1 MSFLRRPA
9 IVFLFAFLFALIA
22 LPCIAQTDDADSTL
36 SKAADAA
43 QPRSDVERPSLAGI
57 WENSERII
65 LFRENDN
72 GDNDDNDG
80 TGKTGTDNTGASK
93 GAFSAQIVLKPFYR
107 YYYDGIYEPH
117 SDTDGM
123 PLAVFDDGLYLRFWS
138 AVPADDG
145 TGVFWRPETNRNE
158 FTIDSVPVQTELKA
172 YYTDDSDVYEIRY
185 WRTKA
190 DYAAEKAE
198 LETDDKII
206 SVDKYI
212 AIGDTVYTC
221 AVGRRIRIR
230 NPQKLTSLPNGFRI
244 SADGKLLVF
253 GKPYATRSTI
263 ENLEDEIQK
272 HNSIVYPPHDGR
284 AHFVEP
290 SIYKKLENMSIED
303 LSLNRQKGRV
313 R

>member
-1 MSFLRRPA
+1 MSFLCRPA
-9 IVFLFAFLFALIA
+9 IVCLFAFLFALIA
-22 LPCIAQTDDADSTL
+22 SPCIAQTSDADSTL
-36 SKAADAA
+36 SKAADAV
-43 QPRSDVERPSLAGI
+43 QPRSDMDRPSLAGI

-65 LFRENDN
+65 LFHENDN
-72 GDNDDNDG
+72 GDNDNNDG
-80 TGKTGTDNTGASK
+80 TGKTGTDNTGGSK
-93 GAFSAQIVLKPFYR
+93 GAFSAHIVLKPFYR

-230 NPQKLTSLPNGFRI
+230 NPQKLSSLPNGFRI

-253 GKPYATRSTI
+253 GKPYLTRSTI

>member
-1 MSFLRRPA
+1 M
-9 IVFLFAFLFALIA
+9 
-22 LPCIAQTDDADSTL
+22 
-36 SKAADAA
+36 
-43 QPRSDVERPSLAGI
+43 
-57 WENSERII
+57 
-65 LFRENDN
+65 
-72 GDNDDNDG
+72 
-80 TGKTGTDNTGASK
+80 
-93 GAFSAQIVLKPFYR
+93 LKPFYR

-290 SIYKKLENMSIED
+290 AIYKKLENRSIED

>member
-1 MSFLRRPA
+1 MSFLLRPV

-22 LPCIAQTDDADSTL
+22 SPCIAQTS
-36 SKAADAA
+36 DAA
-43 QPRSDVERPSLAGI
+43 QPRSDVERSSLAGI

-80 TGKTGTDNTGASK
+80 TGKTGSDNTSSDNTGADNTGGS
-93 GAFSAQIVLKPFYR
+93 GSAFSAQIVLKPFYR
-107 YYYDGIYEPH
+107 YYYDGTYEPH

-190 DYAAEKAE
+190 DYAGEKAE
-198 LETDDKII
+198 LETEDKTV

-230 NPQKLTSLPNGFRI
+230 NPQKLSSLPNGFRI

-303 LSLNRQKGRV
+303 LSLNRQKGRI

>member
-1 MSFLRRPA
+1 MSFLRRPV
-9 IVFLFAFLFALIA
+9 IVFLFTFLFALIA
-22 LPCIAQTDDADSTL
+22 SPCIAQTADADSTL

-43 QPRSDVERPSLAGI
+43 QPHSDVERSSLAGI

-72 GDNDDNDG
+72 GDNDG
-80 TGKTGTDNTGASK
+80 TGKTGADNTGGSK
-93 GAFSAQIVLKPFYR
+93 GAFSAHIVLKPFYR

-138 AVPADDG
+138 AIPADDG

-172 YYTDDSDVYEIRY
+172 YYTDEADVYEIRY

-230 NPQKLTSLPNGFRI
+230 NPQKLSSLPNGFRI

-303 LSLNRQKGRV
+303 LSLNWQKGRV

>member
-9 IVFLFAFLFALIA
+9 IVFLFTFLFALIA
-22 LPCIAQTDDADSTL
+22 SPCIAQTSDADSTL
-36 SKAADAA
+36 SKAADAV
-43 QPRSDVERPSLAGI
+43 QPRSDVERSSLAGI

-80 TGKTGTDNTGASK
+80 TGKTVADNTGGSK

-145 TGVFWRPETNRNE
+145 TGMFWRPETNRNE

-230 NPQKLTSLPNGFRI
+230 NPQKFTSLPNGFRI

-263 ENLEDEIQK
+263 ENLEDEIQE

-284 AHFVEP
+284 ARFVEP
-290 SIYKKLENMSIED
+290 SIYEKLENMSIED

>member
-9 IVFLFAFLFALIA
+9 IVCLFAFLFVLIA
-22 LPCIAQTDDADSTL
+22 SPCIAQTSDADSTL
-36 SKAADAA
+36 SKAADAV
-43 QPRSDVERPSLAGI
+43 QPRSDMERSSLGGI

-72 GDNDDNDG
+72 GDNDNNDG
-80 TGKTGTDNTGASK
+80 TGKTGTDNTGGSK
-93 GAFSAQIVLKPFYR
+93 GAFSAHIVLKPFYR

-138 AVPADDG
+138 AVPAHDG

-172 YYTDDSDVYEIRY
+172 YYTDEADVYEIRY

-190 DYAAEKAE
+190 DYAGEKAE
-198 LETDDKII
+198 LETDNKIV

-230 NPQKLTSLPNGFRI
+230 NPQKLSSLPNGFRI

-272 HNSIVYPPHDGR
+272 HNSIIYPPHDGR

-290 SIYKKLENMSIED
+290 SIYKKLETMSIED

>member
-9 IVFLFAFLFALIA
+9 IVCLFAFLFALIA
-22 LPCIAQTDDADSTL
+22 SPCIAQTS
-36 SKAADAA
+36 DAA
-43 QPRSDVERPSLAGI
+43 QPHSDVERSSLAGI

-72 GDNDDNDG
+72 DDHDG
-80 TGKTGTDNTGASK
+80 TGKTGADNTGGSK
-93 GAFSAQIVLKPFYR
+93 SAFSAQIVLKPFYR

-190 DYAAEKAE
+190 DYADEKAE
-198 LETDDKII
+198 LETDDKIV

-212 AIGDTVYTC
+212 AIGNTVYTC

-230 NPQKLTSLPNGFRI
+230 NPQKLSSLPNGFRI

-253 GKPYATRSTI
+253 GKPYLTRSTI

>member
-1 MSFLRRPA
+1 MNMNSFYRFVYGIFFSL
-9 IVFLFAFLFALIA
+9 LIA
-22 LPCIAQTDDADSTL
+22 SLCFAQASGT
-36 SKAADAA
+36 ADAA
-43 QPRSDVERPSLAGI
+43 QPHSDVERSSLAGI

-72 GDNDDNDG
+72 GDNDNNDG
-80 TGKTGTDNTGASK
+80 TGKTGADNTGSSK

-117 SDTDGM
+117 SDTDGI

-190 DYAAEKAE
+190 DYADEKAE
-198 LETDDKII
+198 LETDDKIV

-230 NPQKLTSLPNGFRI
+230 NPQKLSSLSNGFRI

>member
-9 IVFLFAFLFALIA
+9 IVYLFAFLFALIA
-22 LPCIAQTDDADSTL
+22 LPCIAQTS
-36 SKAADAA
+36 DAA
-43 QPRSDVERPSLAGI
+43 QPRSDVERSSLGGI
-57 WENSERII
+57 WENPERII

-72 GDNDDNDG
+72 GDNDNNDG
-80 TGKTGTDNTGASK
+80 TGKTGTDNTGGSK
-93 GAFSAQIVLKPFYR
+93 GAFSAHIVLKPFYR

-145 TGVFWRPETNRNE
+145 TGVFWHPETNRNE

-190 DYAAEKAE
+190 DYADEKAE

-230 NPQKLTSLPNGFRI
+230 NPQKLSSLPNGFRI

-253 GKPYATRSTI
+253 GKPYLTRSTI

>member
-9 IVFLFAFLFALIA
+9 IVCLFAFLFALIA
-22 LPCIAQTDDADSTL
+22 SPCIAQTSDADSTL

-43 QPRSDVERPSLAGI
+43 QPRSDVERSSLEGI

-72 GDNDDNDG
+72 GDNDG
-80 TGKTGTDNTGASK
+80 TGKTGADNTGGSK
-93 GAFSAQIVLKPFYR
+93 GAFSAHIVLKPFYR

-198 LETDDKII
+198 LETDNKII

-212 AIGDTVYTC
+212 AIGDTIYTC

-244 SADGKLLVF
+244 SVDGKLLVF
-253 GKPYATRSTI
+253 GKPYLTRSTI

>member
-1 MSFLRRPA
+1 MSSVYHKVHSFFYF
-9 IVFLFAFLFALIA
+9 VFFAAVCCVLSGLY
-22 LPCIAQTDDADSTL
+22 AQQNGQVQGSESFVGT
-36 SKAADAA
+36 
-43 QPRSDVERPSLAGI
+43 
-57 WENSERII
+57 WENNERIVSFT
-65 LFRENDN
+65 LQD
-72 GDNDDNDG
+72 DG
-80 TGKTGTDNTGASK
+80 TLHAD
-93 GAFSAQIVLKPFYR
+93 IVLKPFYR
-107 YYYDGIYEPH
+107 YYYDGIYKPH

-172 YYTDDSDVYEIRY
+172 YYTDGADVYEIRY

-190 DYAAEKAE
+190 DYADEKAE
-198 LETDDKII
+198 LETDNKIV

-230 NPQKLTSLPNGFRI
+230 NPQKLSSLPNGFRI

-290 SIYKKLENMSIED
+290 SIYKKLENMSIEE
-303 LSLNRQKGRV
+303 LRLNRQKGRV

>member
-1 MSFLRRPA
+1 MSFLYRPA
-9 IVFLFAFLFALIA
+9 IVCLFAFLFALIA
-22 LPCIAQTDDADSTL
+22 SPCIAQTSDADSTL

-43 QPRSDVERPSLAGI
+43 QPHSDVERPSLAGI

-72 GDNDDNDG
+72 GDNDG
-80 TGKTGTDNTGASK
+80 TGKTGADNTGGSK

-145 TGVFWRPETNRNE
+145 TCVFWRPETNRNE

-190 DYAAEKAE
+190 DYADEKAE
-198 LETDDKII
+198 LETDNKIV

-253 GKPYATRSTI
+253 GKPYLTRSTI